1 MHLFFYAL
9 FFKRDDTL
17 SMTERKN
24 ISIVLDLL
32 MIIVGTGISAVALNM
47 LTRPS
52 GLLAGGLT
60 GISQF
65 IHHFFPISVG
75 LFYFILNIPLMILG
89 YKFLGRKFSIYTIL
103 SIVLLSTFLS
113 IIPVRHLWTDNILLA
128 AIFGGTLNG
137 IGCGIVLRRGGS
149 QGGLDILSRII
160 AKYSNI
166 SVGKANMAI
175 NASIVIASGFVFNS
189 EIALYTIISMFI
201 SMKMYEVVLNNVNR
215 VSVLIIT
222 NKGEDVNQEIN
233 QNLHRG
239 TTMWHANGGYT
250 HADKTVLLCVTVKGE
265 LPSLKKIVKSKDPQS
280 FITVIS
286 TQSVI
291 GRFHQ
296 VW

>member
-1 MHLFFYAL
+1 MTF
-9 FFKRDDTL
+9 
-17 SMTERKN
+17 TERKSVT
-24 ISIVLDLL
+24 ILLDLF
-32 MIIVGTGISAVALNM
+32 MILVGTAISAVALNM

-52 GLLAGGLT
+52 ELLAGGLT

-75 LFYFILNIPLMILG
+75 VFYFILNIPLMIVG
-89 YKFLGRKFSIYTIL
+89 YKYLGRKFSLYTIL
-103 SIVLLSTFLS
+103 SIILLSAFLS
-113 IIPVRHLWTDNILLA
+113 IIPVKHLWTDNILLS

-149 QGGLDILSRII
+149 QGGLDILSRIV
-160 AKYSNI
+160 AKYSNV
-166 SVGKANMAI
+166 SVGKANMAV
-175 NASIVIASGFVFNS
+175 NASIVIASGFIFNS
-189 EIALYTIISMFI
+189 EIALYTIISMFV
-201 SMKMYEVVLNNVNR
+201 SMKMYEVILNNVNR

-222 NKGEDVNQEIN
+222 NKGEEVNQEIN
-233 QNLHRG
+233 KNLQRG

-265 LPSLKKIVKSKDPQS
+265 LPKLKKIVKNGDPQS